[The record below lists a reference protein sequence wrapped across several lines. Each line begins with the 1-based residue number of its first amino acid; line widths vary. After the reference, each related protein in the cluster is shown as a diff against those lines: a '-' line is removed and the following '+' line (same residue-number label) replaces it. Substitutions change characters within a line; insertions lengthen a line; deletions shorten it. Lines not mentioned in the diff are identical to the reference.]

1 LLAIILPP
9 LYYFCMG
16 RIQAFNKIDSFGER
30 LKLIRLYFQITQ
42 SELADLMRITQ
53 GTLTKIERGLFIPE
67 KDVVENI
74 SDRFYLNPLY
84 LRYGE
89 APIFIKKMIFGDF
102 LISDRNRKLQNLFS
116 GDIIKKIVLYFLSK
130 EQVHEGYMIS
140 GKSVYSVFIFASDLG
155 HSHYL
160 FFRTDIEAGTSI
172 RETLS
177 EQKFKTHYI
186 NDDDLLGALDSIYE
200 ISTNDHFNLFKKK
213 LNDIGIRQ
221 NMHFLLEF
229 SKNEMLS
236 PLTITEIG
244 INNDMVQKLADFFE
258 ANKANEHDIRAAMK
272 WLKEIRKSEDN

>member
-1 LLAIILPP
+1 
-9 LYYFCMG
+9 MG
-16 RIQAFNKIDSFGER
+16 RIKAFNKIDSFGER
-30 LKLIRLYFQITQ
+30 LKLIRLCFQITQ

-89 APIFIKKMIFGDF
+89 APIFTKKMIFGDF

-116 GDIIKKIVLYFLSK
+116 GDLIKKIVLYFLSK

-140 GKSVYSVFIFASDLG
+140 GTSVYNVFVFASNLWD
-155 HSHYL
+155 SHYL

-177 EQKFKTHYI
+177 EQKFKTHYF
-186 NDDDLLGALDSIYE
+186 NDDDLLRALDSIYE
-200 ISTNDHFNLFKKK
+200 ISTNDHFNLFKER
-213 LNDIGIRQ
+213 LDDIGMPQ
-221 NMHFLLEF
+221 NMYFLLDF
-229 SKNEMLS
+229 SKKEMLS
-236 PLTITEIG
+236 PLIITEIG
-244 INNDMVQKLADFFE
+244 INYDMVQKLADFFVV
-258 ANKANEHDIRAAMK
+258 NKVNENDIRAAMK
-272 WLKEIRKSEDN
+272 LLKEIRKSEEN